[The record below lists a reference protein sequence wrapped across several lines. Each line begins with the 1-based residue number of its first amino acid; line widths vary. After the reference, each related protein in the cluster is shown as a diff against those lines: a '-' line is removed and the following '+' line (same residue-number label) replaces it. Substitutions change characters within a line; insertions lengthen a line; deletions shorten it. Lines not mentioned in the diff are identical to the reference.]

1 MEDYFDVDSL
11 AKYLHLTP
19 EQIRKMADRGKL
31 PGQRVSGEWRFPRR
45 EIFHWFEERIGISDD
60 TQLQQYERII
70 DRHNNESDSPTISI
84 DAFLPLELVWLD
96 CRGRSK
102 SSLIRDVCEFVAHAG
117 YVWDSEKLATAIQNR
132 EHLNSTALENGV
144 ALLHPRRPQL
154 DNLREPFLA
163 LIRTPSAIPF
173 GGPRGTLT
181 DLFFLVASDSETFHL
196 KILARLARLL
206 GMPNVISELRQA
218 EDAVAAKKILTN
230 AEQLLG

>member
-1 MEDYFDVDSL
+1 MEDYFDVESL

-60 TQLQQYERII
+60 MQLQQYERII
-70 DRHNNESDSPTISI
+70 DRHHNESESAAVSI
-84 DAFLPLELVWLD
+84 EALMPPELVWLD

-102 SSLIRDVCEFVAHAG
+102 NSLIRDVCEFVAQEG

-132 EHLNSTALENGV
+132 EQLNSTALENGV
-144 ALLHPRRPQL
+144 ALLHPRRPQP

-181 DLFFLVASDSETFHL
+181 DLFFVIASDSEAFHL
-196 KILARLARLL
+196 KLLARLARLL
-206 GMPNVISELRQA
+206 GMPNLISELRQA
-218 EDAVAAKKILTN
+218 KDKAAAKTILTN

>member
-11 AKYLHLTP
+11 AKYLHLAP

-31 PGQRVSGEWRFPRR
+31 PGQRVGGEWRFPRR

-60 TQLQQYERII
+60 TQLQQYEQLIE
-70 DRHNNESDSPTISI
+70 RHHQESDSATISM
-84 DAFLPLELVWLD
+84 DALLPLELVWLD

-102 SSLIRDVCEFVAHAG
+102 NSLIRDVCEFVAHAG

-132 EHLNSTALENGV
+132 EQLNSTALENGV
-144 ALLHPRRPQL
+144 ALLHPRRPQP

-173 GGPRGTLT
+173 GGPRGALT
-181 DLFFLVASDSETFHL
+181 DIFFLIASDSEAFHL
-196 KILARLARLL
+196 KLLARLARLL
-206 GMPNVISELRQA
+206 GQTAVISDLRQA
-218 EDAVAAKKILTN
+218 DDAVAAKKILTN
-230 AEQLLG
+230 AELELG